1 MKYQASQDAT
11 SNSPEV
17 TKSECSEYNGP
28 TGASDF
34 LTVQDI
40 KQKLTSKGPRTSS
53 RPKKPPTTKINDF
66 FMVKDKKMTG
76 INSIMIFH
84 QNICGLRKKTDELK
98 TSIYPNFPRVLCFSE
113 HHLKKL

>member
-1 MKYQASQDAT
+1 MHDTKQKLAFRGFRASSSSDKELKSEEGYMDVGTASLKYQTSQDIK

-28 TGASDF
+28 MGASNF

-40 KQKLTSKGPRTSS
+40 KQKVTSKGPRTSS

-66 FMVKDKKMTG
+66 
-76 INSIMIFH
+76 
-84 QNICGLRKKTDELK
+84 LW
-98 TSIYPNFPRVLCFSE
+98 
-113 HHLKKL
+113 